1 MYVNSTL
8 KATETT
14 GQRKAFYRQRIP
26 ESSHPRNETVDTDIQ
41 KCCCRIGKTELYQL
55 KCTVE
60 QKQIAIT
67 KLQVKNKR

>member
-1 MYVNSTL
+1 MYVNSRL

-14 GQRKAFYRQRIP
+14 GQRKVFYRHRIL
-26 ESSHPRNETVDTDIQ
+26 ESNHPRNETVDTDIQ
-41 KCCCRIGKTELYQL
+41 KCCCRIEKTEFYQL
-55 KCTVE
+55 KCIVE